1 MLLTRYILVQLI
13 RSHYPHKERRLF
25 DDVLGTDSLSMF
37 VLTNN

>member
-1 MLLTRYILVQLI
+1 MLLTRILVQLI